1 MSIKNL
7 TLTVEVSSESLVE
20 SMIDDADHDALIELI
35 KDIDLRIADW
45 DFTLKLCDY
54 FANQRETYDQEA
66 EAAKD
71 DHEEMNLP

>member
-54 FANQRETYDQEA
+54 FAKQRETYDQEA
-66 EAAKD
+66 ETAKD